1 MIFEKVEDITI
12 NYEKDGK
19 LLVKEMKKE
28 ILSKGVWTTIL
39 FLYQQLNAKS
49 GEYGEPKIC
58 IRRYKRVKGF
68 YQQQTKFSF
77 SSDKQALQIAS
88 TIKKWV
94 ALYGTM

>member
-1 MIFEKVEDITI
+1 MIYEKVEDITI

-39 FLYQQLNAKS
+39 FLHQQLNS
-49 GEYGEPKIC
+49 RTGEYGEPKIS
-58 IRRYKRVKGF
+58 IRRYKRVRGF
-68 YQQQTKFSF
+68 YQLQSKFSF
-77 SSDKQALQIAS
+77 SSDRQARQVAS

-94 ALYGTM
+94 ALYGSI